1 MTIEFKLPAVGENVA
16 KADIGQVLVK
26 EGDTLTPEQVVLEV
40 ETDKAVFELPC
51 PHGGTVKKVH
61 VKSGDSV
68 SVGATLLTIEEG
80 ASATTEAKPDKA
92 PAAGK
97 AEERPA
103 KKEPAPESAPEKAA
117 AKAPAAK
124 EPEEKKPAPEPAR
137 AATATESHP
146 SAPSAKPEGDAT
158 EGNGEAK
165 PPAPAGPATRRLARE
180 LGVDL
185 HRVSGTGPGGR
196 ITPEDVQAFVRT
208 LTSAAASGSGSGTA
222 LQVPPLPDFSKFGTV
237 ERQPMSKLM
246 RTAATNLTLAW
257 NVIPHVTQH
266 ELADITDLES
276 GRKRFGQSNAG
287 NASVPK
293 ITMTV
298 LALKAVITA
307 LKSFPH
313 VNSSL
318 DTTTNE
324 LILKRYYNIG
334 IAVDT
339 EQGLL
344 VPVVRDADKKSI
356 WELAAEVAELANKAR
371 NRKLTLNDMQGGT
384 FTITNLGGI
393 GGTFFTPIVNYP
405 EVAILGMSRAQQ
417 QQVIVNGKPEIRLML
432 PLSLSYD
439 HRVINGADAARFIV
453 KVSGLLSDP
462 FDFLS
467 EI

>member
-1 MTIEFKLPAVGENVA
+1 MTIEFKLPAVGENVE

-26 EGDTLTPEQVVLEV
+26 EGDTISPEQVVLEV

-68 SVGATLLTIEEG
+68 GIGATLLTIEEAAPAG
-80 ASATTEAKPDKA
+80 KAAAPQAA

-97 AEERPA
+97 AEPEKP
-103 KKEPAPESAPEKAA
+103 EPAPAPEPVPAPAPAKTAAPAVATAPAA
-117 AKAPAAK
+117 APRPAAPAAK
-124 EPEEKKPAPEPAR
+124 PDSAAP
-137 AATATESHP
+137 
-146 SAPSAKPEGDAT
+146 

-165 PPAPAGPATRRLARE
+165 APAPAGPATRRLARE

-196 ITPEDVQAFVRT
+196 ITPEDVQGFVRT
-208 LTSAAASGSGSGTA
+208 LIANVDAGKATSTSTSRE
-222 LQVPPLPDFSKFGTV
+222 VPPLPDFSQFGTV
-237 ERQPMSKLM
+237 ERQPLSKLM
-246 RTAATNLTLAW
+246 RTAAANLSLAW

-266 ELADITDLES
+266 DLADITDLES
-276 GRKRFGQSNAG
+276 GRKRFGQSHAG
-287 NASVPK
+287 NASAPK

-298 LALKAVITA
+298 LAIKAVITA
-307 LKSFPH
+307 LKSFPF

-324 LILKRYYNIG
+324 LIVKRYFNIG

-356 WELAAEVAELANKAR
+356 WELAAEVAELAAKAR
-371 NRKLTLNDMQGGT
+371 NRKLSMSDMQGGT